1 MKALRQSTIYSYL
14 RCPYQHFLQS
24 AEPDKRTFRHPAA
37 MHGTVLHG
45 LIKRLHEGDWEMDL
59 QAAYLLAF
67 QHEVTN
73 GQNDTLPVR
82 WKDEAEERDQY
93 LSDAVAMLEGY
104 RSKDYNRTCKILM
117 AEAQFTVKM
126 GRHQLTGTLDQLRQH
141 PDGTLE
147 LVDFKS
153 GKTAPPQAYVDLDY
167 QLSIYAYALLH
178 GTLLVD
184 GKLLQPRILPD
195 RLTLYFLRHHIP
207 YKRASGGKSAGEERG
222 DPRISTTRNLDQL
235 KAMKQDVAHVSRMMK
250 AGCYPRSPDPMKCG
264 VCAFADACRGATQDA
279 HLPMARLETL
289 ITQLEDVA

>member
-1 MKALRQSTIYSYL
+1 METLRQSQIYSYL
-14 RCPYQHFLQS
+14 RCPHQYYLQS

-37 MHGTVLHG
+37 MHGTVIHG
-45 LIKRLHEGDWEMDL
+45 LIRRMHDGDWDMDL

-67 QHEVTN
+67 QHEVTT
-73 GQNDTLPVR
+73 GQNDTLPIR
-82 WKDEAEERDQY
+82 WKNEAEEREQY
-93 LSDAVAMLEGY
+93 LADAVAMLEGY
-104 RSKDYNRTCKILM
+104 RSKDYNRNCKVLM
-117 AEAQFTVKM
+117 AEAQFIVKM

-153 GKTAPPQAYVDLDY
+153 GKTAPPQTFVDLDY
-167 QLSIYAYALLH
+167 QLSMYAYALLH

-207 YKRASGGKSAGEERG
+207 YKRATGGKSAGEERG
-222 DPRISTTRNLDQL
+222 DPRISTTRSLDQL
-235 KAMKQDVAHVSRMMK
+235 KALKQDVAHVSRMIKM
-250 AGCYPRSPDPMKCG
+250 GCFPRSPDTLKCG
-264 VCAFADACRGATQDA
+264 VCAFADTCRGATQDA

>member
-1 MKALRQSTIYSYL
+1 MEPLRQSSIYSYL
-14 RCPYQHFLQS
+14 RCPYQYFLRTTD
-24 AEPDKRTFRHPAA
+24 PDKSTFRHPAA
-37 MHGTVLHG
+37 IHGTVIHQ
-45 LIKRLHEGDWEMDL
+45 LIRRMHDGDWDMDL

-67 QHEVTN
+67 QEEVSN
-73 GQNDTLPVR
+73 CRNDAPPIW
-82 WKDEAEERDQY
+82 WKDESEERDQY
-93 LSDAVAMLEGY
+93 LADAVAMLEGY
-104 RSKDYNRTCKILM
+104 RSKAYNRDCKILM
-117 AEAQFTVKM
+117 AEAPFTVKM

-184 GKLLQPRILPD
+184 GKLLQPRMLPD

-207 YKRASGGKSAGEERG
+207 YKRATGGKSAGEERG

-235 KAMKQDVAHVSRMMK
+235 KALKQDVAHVSRMMK